1 MLILKTGNDLPISVR
16 NVGHSIGE
24 ALKRLEMTFFTEL
37 HVKESAT
44 KKFEDHIYEMT
55 SIGKNILRLGDE
67 EEFRLDKL
75 YARLAYFQQD
85 YSKHA
90 ADLLVDLQKT
100 KQDLDAIL
108 AMLVNETQ
116 RNFVDEIQMSTVNRL
131 NEIQTLLETN
141 AISTVAGLL
150 RLDWSA
156 VAFIKRFDN
165 LYENAH
171 EKIITALNTDV
182 IDSLK
187 EDPDQDFEKL
197 FAKHVKVAEERLIE
211 YTNTTIAEFV
221 AEEMRSTYDK
231 LFVPSEDLELLK
243 ARAIEVA
250 SNCMTRGNAKKVVL
264 AGLHKKLE
272 PVKESLVLLIKS
284 IKKKMTE
291 KDLHLVL
298 DTIFEQVARITET
311 NDEDDLIEGVAVF
324 KSGNYRDFAVDLNG
338 TEVEIEIDRRT
349 NLVNVR
355 SAEFVLRDAFIS
367 PDCVE
372 LSQEE
377 FEKLREDMHEV
388 FRAEVDRVV
397 EALKGFL
404 K

>member
-37 HVKESAT
+37 HVKESTTA
-44 KKFEDHIYEMT
+44 KFEDHIYEMT

-90 ADLLVDLQKT
+90 ADLLIDLQKT

-165 LYENAH
+165 LYEDAH
-171 EKIITALNTDV
+171 EKIITALNADA
-182 IDSLK
+182 IDGLK

-197 FAKHVKVAEERLIE
+197 FAKHAKVAEERLIE
-211 YTNTTIAEFV
+211 YTNTTIAEFA

-231 LFVPSEDLELLK
+231 LFVPNEDLELLK

-272 PVKESLVLLIKS
+272 TVKESLVLLVKS

-291 KDLHLVL
+291 KDLQLVL

-311 NDEDDLIEGVAVF
+311 NDEDDLIEGVAIF
-324 KSGNYRDFAVDLNG
+324 KSGHYRDFEVTLDG
-338 TEVEIEIDRRT
+338 TEVEIEVDRRT
-349 NLVNVR
+349 NLVDVR
-355 SAEFVLRDAFIS
+355 SKDFVLAAAYFNDGT
-367 PDCVE
+367 E
-372 LSQEE
+372 LSQRE
-377 FEKLREDMHEV
+377 FEKLREEMCEV
-388 FRAEVDRVV
+388 FLAEVDRVV
-397 EALKGFL
+397 EELKGFL

>member
-85 YSKHA
+85 YSRHA
-90 ADLLVDLQKT
+90 TELLADLQKT
-100 KQDLDAIL
+100 KQDLDAIV

-156 VAFIKRFDN
+156 VAFIKRFEN
-165 LYENAH
+165 LYEDAY
-171 EKIITALNTDV
+171 EKIITALNTDA

-211 YTNTTIAEFV
+211 YTNTTIAEFA

-291 KDLHLVL
+291 KDLQLVL

-324 KSGNYRDFAVDLNG
+324 KSGHYRDFEVTLDG
-338 TEVEIEIDRRT
+338 TEVEIEVDRRT
-349 NLVNVR
+349 NLVSVR
-355 SAEFVLRDAFIS
+355 SKDFVLSAAYFNDGT
-367 PDCVE
+367 E
-372 LSQEE
+372 LSQAE
-377 FEKLREDMHEV
+377 FEKLREEMCEV
-388 FRAEVDRVV
+388 FLAEVDRIV
-397 EALKGFL
+397 EELKGFL

>member
-1 MLILKTGNDLPISVR
+1 M
-16 NVGHSIGE
+16 
-24 ALKRLEMTFFTEL
+24 
-37 HVKESAT
+37 
-44 KKFEDHIYEMT
+44 
-55 SIGKNILRLGDE
+55 
-67 EEFRLDKL
+67 
-75 YARLAYFQQD
+75 
-85 YSKHA
+85 
-90 ADLLVDLQKT
+90 
-100 KQDLDAIL
+100 
-108 AMLVNETQ
+108 
-116 RNFVDEIQMSTVNRL
+116 
-131 NEIQTLLETN
+131 
-141 AISTVAGLL
+141 
-150 RLDWSA
+150 
-156 VAFIKRFDN
+156 
-165 LYENAH
+165 
-171 EKIITALNTDV
+171 
-182 IDSLK
+182 K

-211 YTNTTIAEFV
+211 YTNTTIAEFA

-311 NDEDDLIEGVAVF
+311 NDEDDLIEGVAIF
-324 KSGNYRDFAVDLNG
+324 KSGHYRDFEVVLDG
-338 TEVEIEIDRRT
+338 TEVEIEVDRRT

-355 SAEFVLRDAFIS
+355 SKDFVLAAAYFNDGT
-367 PDCVE
+367 E
-372 LSQEE
+372 LSQQE
-377 FEKLREDMHEV
+377 FEKLREEMCEV
-388 FRAEVDRVV
+388 FLAEVDRVV